1 MEGEARKKP
10 VVIQFFEWDGNNIKE
25 LIAWCESWNDE
36 YDEHFFYCMNKYKLT
51 VKTLEG
57 SSYDV
62 PNGYMI
68 IRGVSGEYYPCE
80 SEIFHKT
87 YEIIT

>member
-10 VVIQFFEWDGNNIKE
+10 VVIQFFEWEGDVMSFAE
-25 LIAWCESWNDE
+25 WMMS
-36 YDEHFFYCMNKYKLT
+36 YDDVPADHSHYDVGSKALT

-62 PNGYMI
+62 PLGYMI
-68 IRGVSGEYYPCE
+68 IRGIKGEYYPCE
-80 SEIFHKT
+80 SEIFLAT